1 MNYDQSILPTIDLN
15 RISKITLLQIDHV
28 TCIECCKYYI
38 VPTTAICGHTLCHT
52 CWHGRQTCP
61 VLSCGSKI
69 DRKTLRLNL
78 VLQNLTEHIH
88 HLANAV
94 QDLFKFKLDD
104 YLHSGGELLNVN
116 DPKKNVQDWLA
127 SSQNHFSA
135 PVSSQNSLQEVNA
148 AQKVIVTDIQVHTNS
163 KKNPSPTNVIFVPVE
178 QKDWD
183 KIEELPDSE
192 DILNKDKEN
201 IIGPMDIETYNFMPN
216 DDNIAYSTDNP
227 RRSSRKKD
235 KECNSVKSSK
245 LAKPNKNNKNWKNVR
260 KMKKEF
266 SKLNTLNKN
275 KLNVSIE
282 MCKKVKSNNL
292 MNKITPQSN
301 KKNVCNSNDDSGND
315 TIENDKK
322 FEKSNSL
329 MQTDDKIEINI
340 NPTTELV
347 KSLEKN
353 TTDHENDK
361 SRNKK
366 NYAELL
372 TRSVT
377 EKETCKKP
385 NVCFF
390 KKNILIGTDIKNTI
404 PVNVSENEKLE
415 TYDTEDIE
423 ITIKIGS
430 TLTNICIK
438 KKENDVQL
446 KINSD
451 REIQTSVDKQSNKIS
466 VSTSPIKGIYE
477 KKSTQNDKCAQV
489 ISLNPNSKDGNIPV
503 SQKLSQKSK
512 KNTAS
517 ADTASANIEIT
528 ESIERELSTVMENVQ
543 ETSENRSSIVS
554 KANTLVKDHNTK
566 DVVPNDDE
574 LNDLDMFDSES
585 VKEGNVQSLKA
596 LGHVPSTI
604 LTSNFNK
611 LRTQKNTTK
620 RDRDAGDIDEP
631 CSKKTKTK
639 NSQLTQQKQATQKS
653 HNDSELGNYDEIMS
667 QVFANIDADMKNLHK
682 SKDNANVSSAQ
693 QNISQTSI
701 NRRILQSQNKNVD
714 KGQVT
719 EKYSESIFTLM
730 EKDID
735 DIDLKQPTQSKD
747 ETIIDK
753 NKSNDDP
760 KKLLEDH
767 DMEIIELST
776 PQHKDD
782 GSDES
787 VVDETPQKNNS
798 YTKKHAD
805 LIVNKD
811 KALKLNQYGKS
822 GASKNDKKLDESQGI
837 VDITSFS
844 GTVGDSTKNSRNI
857 TVVEQPKGGI
867 NFTPISINKFV
878 DQIKHKSTPVS
889 RKSLN
894 FSESVDIDID
904 KTMCPSNFV
913 AAKNTQEKEIM
924 SKAFEQDDVM
934 SQNIMANNRKNQKY
948 YIAGSCLSLSE
959 KTKVKQLCAQRNWV
973 FMEKYTKELTHL
985 IVSVDEEKKAQR
997 SAKFMC
1003 ALAASKWIVAYDW
1016 VEKCLQTNQ
1025 IVDEEPYEA
1034 LDITGE
1040 PGPKRSRLTKQKLF
1054 NGIKFFCMP
1063 PFGVLDVDTLKEILE
1078 SAGGTV
1084 VNQAKAVEVTSSP
1097 ALLLAE
1103 PESTQEDR
1111 FIYLAMELCIVPVN
1125 YEWVLNCLGSY
1136 TLCSIHELLLCPS
1149 SLLPPATSKWPTA
1162 LITRENDSLIE

>member
-1 MNYDQSILPTIDLN
+1 MNYESILQTIDLN
-15 RISKITLLQIDHV
+15 RISKITSLQVDHV

-38 VPTTAICGHTLCHT
+38 VPTTAKCGHTLCHT

-61 VLSCGSKI
+61 ACGSKI

-78 VLQNLTEHIH
+78 VLQNLTEHVH
-88 HLANAV
+88 HLADAFQN
-94 QDLFKFKLDD
+94 LFNIKLDD
-104 YLHSGGELLNVN
+104 FFLSPGGDLLSVK
-116 DPKKNVQDWLA
+116 DPNKNVQDWLA

-135 PVSSQNSLQEVNA
+135 PVSSQNSIQEMNV
-148 AQKVIVTDIQVHTNS
+148 AQKVIVSDIQVHTET
-163 KKNPSPTNVIFVPVE
+163 KKNPRPINAIFVPME

-192 DILNKDKEN
+192 DVLNKDKEN

-216 DDNIAYSTDNP
+216 DDNTAYSTHNP

-235 KECNSVKSSK
+235 SKESDSVKTLK
-245 LAKPNKNNKNWKNVR
+245 LTKLNKNNKDWKNVR

-266 SKLNTLNKN
+266 SKLNTKNKN

-282 MCKKVKSNNL
+282 MCKKVKSCNDL
-292 MNKITPQSN
+292 MNKITPQYN
-301 KKNVCNSNDDSGND
+301 KKNIYNNNDDDSGND

-322 FEKSNSL
+322 IEKSCSP
-329 MQTDDKIEINI
+329 MQLDDKIDINAGHI
-340 NPTTELV
+340 NKNSSTELIKTV
-347 KSLEKN
+347 EKN
-353 TTDHENDK
+353 ASEHENYKFCDVDK
-361 SRNKK
+361 NC
-366 NYAELL
+366 AEHL
-372 TRSVT
+372 TSSQT
-377 EKETCKKP
+377 EKEKPKKP

-390 KKNILIGTDIKNTI
+390 KKNVLIGKNTI
-404 PVNVSENEKLE
+404 PINETENAKME
-415 TYDTEDIE
+415 TFDTDDIE

-438 KKENDVQL
+438 KKDNDVQL

-451 REIQTSVDKQSNKIS
+451 REIQTALDKQNSKICG
-466 VSTSPIKGIYE
+466 STSPIKDISD
-477 KKSTQNDKCAQV
+477 KNTTQQDKYAQAD
-489 ISLNPNSKDGNIPV
+489 SLNPNSNEGDTSI
-503 SQKLSQKSK
+503 SQKLSTKTK

-517 ADTASANIEIT
+517 ADTASANMEIT

-543 ETSENRSSIVS
+543 AENRSSIVS
-554 KANTLVKDHNTK
+554 KANTLVKDLKNK
-566 DVVPNDDE
+566 DIVPNDDE

-604 LTSNFNK
+604 LTSNLNK
-611 LRTQKNTTK
+611 LRTQKIVK
-620 RDRDAGDIDEP
+620 RDRDASDIEQP

-639 NSQLTQQKQATQKS
+639 DTQSTERKLATQKS

-682 SKDNANVSSAQ
+682 SKDSVNVSNTL
-693 QNISQTSI
+693 QNILQATI
-701 NRRILQSQNKNVD
+701 NRRILQSQNKNTD
-714 KGQVT
+714 KMQGNIVT

-730 EKDID
+730 EKDNED
-735 DIDLKQPTQSKD
+735 LDLKQPTQSKND
-747 ETIIDK
+747 TII
-753 NKSNDDP
+753 NKRTNDA
-760 KKLLEDH
+760 KKLLEE

-776 PQHKDD
+776 PQHNDD
-782 GSDES
+782 DSGES

-798 YTKKHAD
+798 FAKNKHTD
-805 LIVNKD
+805 LILNKD
-811 KALKLNQYGKS
+811 KVLKLNQCGKS
-822 GASKNDKKLDESQGI
+822 GTLKNDKKFDESQGVI
-837 VDITSFS
+837 DITSFS

-857 TVVEQPKGGI
+857 TVVEQPKVGI

-878 DQIKHKSTPVS
+878 DHIKHNSTPVS

-894 FSESVDIDID
+894 FNDSIDID
-904 KTMCPSNFV
+904 LEKTVCPSNFV

-924 SKAFEQDDVM
+924 CEAFEQNVM
-934 SQNIMANNRKNQKY
+934 PSPNNRKNLKY
-948 YIAGSCLSLSE
+948 YVAGSCLSLSE
-959 KTKVKQLCAQRNWV
+959 KANVKQLCAQRNWV
-973 FMEKYTKELTHL
+973 FVEKYTKELTHL

-1003 ALAASKWIVAYDW
+1003 ALAASKWIVAYEW
-1016 VEKCLQTNQ
+1016 VEKCLKTNQ
-1025 IVDEEPYEA
+1025 VVDEEPYEA
-1034 LDITGE
+1034 LDVTGE
-1040 PGPKRSRLTKQKLF
+1040 PGPKRSRLAKQKLF

-1078 SAGGTV
+1078 AAGGTV
-1084 VNQAKAVEVTSSP
+1084 VNQAKAVEVTQSP

-1149 SLLPPATSKWPTA
+1149 SLLPPATSKWPAA
-1162 LITRENDSLIE
+1162 LMTRENDSLIE